1 MDKKLSNE
9 LEVRAAARTMMANA
23 RAQQLDTNTMIHQWL
38 EENKDIQGDDEQFRI
53 LASLLSLPEDQFA
66 LLAPVFLEEME
77 HGYNDPATQLVLV
90 QMYNLQG
97 VKEEDLREEYFK
109 LADAI
114 DEVADQ
120 FSAQKRD
127 FLKQMLFLN
136 LNVMAAAE
144 GIAKRIINIPIELCH
159 PNAKMPAY
167 AHLTDAGM
175 DIYALE
181 DITIAPGETVLV
193 PTGIKVAL
201 PAGYELQVRPKSG
214 RCLKTK
220 LRVANTPGT
229 IDAGYRDEIG
239 VIIDNIDAPIR
250 KIHIPDNNRP
260 LTIGDI
266 EFGQSYTIGKGEKFA
281 QLVLSE
287 VPKVAWYQ
295 VDSVTNAEGENRNG
309 GFGSSSIYSKEDPR
323 YGSDLV

>member
-309 GFGSSSIYSKEDPR
+309 GFGST
-323 YGSDLV
+323 GLQ

>member
-23 RAQQLDTNTMIHQWL
+23 RAQQLDTNTMIHQWIK
-38 EENKDIQGDDEQFRI
+38 ENKDIQGDDEQFRI

-181 DITIAPGETVLV
+181 DITIAPGETVLI

-250 KIHIPDNNRP
+250 KIHIPYNNRS

-309 GFGSSSIYSKEDPR
+309 GFGST
-323 YGSDLV
+323 GLQ

>member
-250 KIHIPDNNRP
+250 KIHIPYNNRP

-309 GFGSSSIYSKEDPR
+309 GFGST
-323 YGSDLV
+323 GLQ

>member
-1 MDKKLSNE
+1 MDKKLANE
-9 LEVRAAARTMMANA
+9 LEVRAAARTMMADA

-159 PNAKMPAY
+159 LNAKMPAY

-175 DIYALE
+175 DVYALE
-181 DITIAPGETVLV
+181 DITIAPGETRLV

-250 KIHIPDNNRP
+250 KIHIPESNRP
-260 LTIGDI
+260 LTIGDV

-295 VDSVTNAEGENRNG
+295 VESVANTEGENRNG
-309 GFGSSSIYSKEDPR
+309 GFGST
-323 YGSDLV
+323 GLQ

>member
-250 KIHIPDNNRP
+250 KIHIPYNDRP

-309 GFGSSSIYSKEDPR
+309 GFGST
-323 YGSDLV
+323 GLQ